1 MIEFILIYLLIGI
14 VFSAVMNWG
23 EIVTIF
29 NNWDA
34 NEIHEGEVQEFFVLI
49 ITCMLG
55 WGVFAIYWLIID
67 PIKKLFSKN
76 V

>member
-14 VFSAVMNWG
+14 VFSAVMNWR
-23 EIVTIF
+23 EIATIF

>member
-14 VFSAVMNWG
+14 VFSVVMNWR
-23 EIVTIF
+23 EIATIF